1 METEIKIHIAA
12 VIVGFFLDLWIG
24 DPERWPHPV
33 RAMGWLIGRLEG
45 MFRKISPKTPA
56 RELVAGGLLAAA
68 VIAVTGGI
76 AAAILI
82 AAGWIHPA
90 LRFFFMCI
98 MSWQAL
104 AANSLTPDSRKVY
117 DRVI

>member
-56 RELVAGGLLAAA
+56 
-68 VIAVTGGI
+68 
-76 AAAILI
+76 
-82 AAGWIHPA
+82 
-90 LRFFFMCI
+90 CCY
-98 MSWQAL
+98 SQAL
-104 AANSLTPDSRKVY
+104 KEGPRWAGEEGHHGEATQPQIFGVRESGWESDP
-117 DRVI
+117 

>member
-45 MFRKISPKTPA
+45 MFRKISPKTLQ
-56 RELVAGGLLAAA
+56 ESWWLADCSQ
-68 VIAVTGGI
+68 
-76 AAAILI
+76 
-82 AAGWIHPA
+82 
-90 LRFFFMCI
+90 R
-98 MSWQAL
+98 Q
-104 AANSLTPDSRKVY
+104 
-117 DRVI
+117 